1 MCLKIAYREALGESV
16 HHTHC
21 LITDEDAV
29 WERERER
36 EMVVSLLS
44 QRALDMSNDGYIF
57 NLIQLCISIKH
68 KK

>member
-29 WERERER
+29 WERERDGGVLIETK
-36 EMVVSLLS
+36 SL
-44 QRALDMSNDGYIF
+44 RYVE
-57 NLIQLCISIKH
+57 
-68 KK
+68 